1 MYKDSQTILYTKGVL
16 YLATVLFFV
25 NDAQILLLNPKWDGM
40 LSWITFD
47 IKYLIILDLVLSII
61 FLLMFILAIFPTI
74 KTYRW
79 KTLWIFLLSIPAM
92 FIMFLV
98 YIYFL
103 FPLLHLLF

>member
-1 MYKDSQTILYTKGVL
+1 MYKDSQTILYTKSVL

-25 NDAQILLLNPKWDGM
+25 NDARNLLLNPKWDGM
-40 LSWITFD
+40 LSWITFN
-47 IKYLIILDLVLSII
+47 IKYLIILDLALSII